1 MIQHQMLQVGKLIVT
16 RDMPHTPATGLLE
29 ITKVENSVV
38 HFSYRRTGEKEAL
51 DRYLGK
57 SDCEFM
63 IGHGYWTDA
72 GEAKALPMM
81 TESEI
86 DGLHDEDS
94 LVRHLTHTVTYLT
107 PWLETRDNAQV
118 KAEVHKMLDRHID
131 DRLKEMKGC

>member
-72 GEAKALPMM
+72 GEVKTLPMM
-81 TESEI
+81 TESER
-86 DGLHDEDS
+86 DGLWDDD
-94 LVRHLTHTVTYLT
+94 RLTANLRDAATHITYY
-107 PWLETRDNAQV
+107 LERYDAAQV
-118 KAEVHKMLDRHID
+118 ISQLHTMLDAQLAR
-131 DRLKEMKGC
+131 RLKEMKG

>member
-1 MIQHQMLQVGKLIVT
+1 MIQHTLLQPGKLIVT

-29 ITKVENSVV
+29 VTKVEHSVV
-38 HFSYRRTGEKEAL
+38 HFSYRRTGEKEAI

-63 IGHGYWTDA
+63 ISQGYWTDA
-72 GEAKALPMM
+72 GERKTLPMM

-86 DGLHDEDS
+86 DGLHDEDHVFS
-94 LVRHLTHTVTYLT
+94 SMRVTATYLT

-118 KAEVHKMLDRHID
+118 RAEVHKMLDRHID
-131 DRLKEMKGC
+131 DRLKEMKG